1 MRRGNGNRGAF
12 GSDKEVTMPFAKCKV
27 YSDGSHFIAI
37 PHTEKPYKPRHKSR
51 EDKIVVADEQTE
63 TKRDMFKEEEASASV
78 IKEPSEKGIEND
90 GTELSRTGEKKRI
103 MTKKELFEELYAA
116 YHNLPKNKRKAVIVQ
131 KMRPYFDA
139 AEETEYYVAANMD
152 RKRRNLICRRIRMTR
167 KVNLQTFNY
176 FVTFTYDN
184 EKHDEEIRLLK
195 AQKKEEDK

>member
-1 MRRGNGNRGAF
+1 
-12 GSDKEVTMPFAKCKV
+12 MPFAKCKV

-37 PHTEKPYKPRHKSR
+37 PHTEKPYKPRRKPR

-63 TKRDMFKEEEASASV
+63 TEQDMSEEEEASVSV

-90 GTELSRTGEKKRI
+90 GSELSRNGEKKRL

-116 YHNLPKNKRKAVIVQ
+116 YYNLPKNKRKAVIVQ
-131 KMRPYFDA
+131 KMRPYFDT
-139 AEETEYYVAANMD
+139 AEETGYYVDANMN

-176 FVTFTYDN
+176 FVTVTYFYG
-184 EKHDEEIRLLK
+184 
-195 AQKKEEDK
+195 